1 MIRRPPR
8 STRTDTLLPYTTLFR
23 SRHLRADPARRP
35 VIVGHLLEVVP
46 DLYHYR
52 DHLAGGGLA
61 FEPWAGQAPAR
72 VAGYRHVRENR
83 TPRFPEEVIAALP
96 AWSLRYVTR
105 FADDIPAAR
114 PELHRPETRRDRLVP
129 PHAGPPDPVPP
140 PRP

>member
-1 MIRRPPR
+1 MFVMRRHPPR
-8 STRTDTLLPYTTLFR
+8 STRPDTLCPYPPLFR
-23 SRHLRADPARRP
+23 SRRP

-83 TPRFPEEVIAALP
+83 TPRFPEEVRSEEHTSELQ
-96 AWSLRYVTR
+96 SLMRISYAV
-105 FADDIPAAR
+105 FC
-114 PELHRPETRRDRLVP
+114 LKKKKNHKQ
-129 PHAGPPDPVPP
+129 
-140 PRP
+140 

>member
-1 MIRRPPR
+1 MRRTPPSSKR
-8 STRTDTLLPYTTLFR
+8 PVTLFPYTTLFR
-23 SRHLRADPARRP
+23 SQALGDAYARHLRADPARRP

-83 TPRFPEEVIAALP
+83 TPRFPEEVIAALL
-96 AWSLRYVTR
+96 AWSLPYVT
-105 FADDIPAAR
+105 
-114 PELHRPETRRDRLVP
+114 ELGRAHV
-129 PHAGPPDPVPP
+129 
-140 PRP
+140 